1 MLTPPTI
8 TNAEIAGAKLI
19 RSRIKGIP
27 TEFDTDFY
35 LARWWRAYD
44 GDIKAIERRMREVF
58 EHRRTFGY
66 DRLDTKLFDTKID
79 FARKTFERFSIST
92 VWQEHYSEN
101 VSVFIQRM
109 SGVDLR
115 EITKVIPLSY
125 VIHSYYMLLESFTRA
140 VLAREAVTGNA
151 GAAVV
156 VLDLDGLNITD
167 FLNPLSAPAKL
178 ARLTIKVWS
187 DYFSETLIK
196 AYIINSPAIL
206 SVMWQVTKLIMDKK
220 TQSRLTFL
228 DKPSDLLNHLSE
240 KVIPEC
246 YGGARRDD
254 SGYADP
260 PETACRR
267 AIRVTPQQYYDID
280 DLWRRHGFERMPSE
294 ITTITI
300 KGKHA
305 FEVIKMRQ
313 DRPSGGIVLK
323 IKTPETEHLNAFK
336 SKTIALVKK
345 LFGVRSVIMDNCAQ
359 SSGKCEHD
367 GQSLVW
373 HFTVN
378 GDVEFEVVRLDGNSE
393 TVMWP
398 KITLTTLKSPEQGAI
413 VCKRGDYRLRF
424 VNPTNTWIPLKVH
437 YVIELNNV

>member
-1 MLTPPTI
+1 M
-8 TNAEIAGAKLI
+8 
-19 RSRIKGIP
+19 
-27 TEFDTDFY
+27 
-35 LARWWRAYD
+35 ARWWRAYD

-79 FARKTFERFSIST
+79 FRFSIST

-305 FEVIKMRQ
+305 FEVIK
-313 DRPSGGIVLK
+313 
-323 IKTPETEHLNAFK
+323 
-336 SKTIALVKK
+336 
-345 LFGVRSVIMDNCAQ
+345 
-359 SSGKCEHD
+359 KCEHD